1 MKEKYLFAEDYC
13 KEQDSPFWKV
23 NLNPIVISLW
33 GNQDRPKLIP
43 GGIYLSLAIT
53 NLINQLDIDMTL
65 VAVNT
70 QYPVLCGHCASTSV
84 TCLMST
90 DTDHDPHQLKVVH
103 VVQLFMAFLM

>member
-43 GGIYLSLAIT
+43 GGIYLSWAIT

-70 QYPVLCGHCASTSV
+70 QYPVLCGHHQCRMFDVNWHWPWPTSAGGGSV
-84 TCLMST
+84 
-90 DTDHDPHQLKVVH
+90 
-103 VVQLFMAFLM
+103 MAFLM